1 MRRRT
6 AHRSVVLTA
15 VVALLASACV
25 GTQGTK
31 AGGDPQPVT
40 LRMADP
46 YADLTYEPPVGDF
59 VKRVG
64 NNSDGRIRVDVV
76 HKWGNLKPDA
86 ERQVVEA
93 VASGKADLAWVG
105 TRALDTL
112 GVHSFQALNA
122 PLMIDSY
129 ALQKQVIAS
138 DVPRRMLKG
147 LDKLDVTGLAVLAG
161 GLRKPV
167 TVKHPLLGPD
177 DWRGLRIQ
185 TFPSRVQADA
195 IQALG
200 AEPVQVGPEGR
211 TAGLKSGK
219 IDGVEI
225 NLSTYAHNVMEPL
238 ASHITLNVTLWP
250 ETVVLLVNPA
260 RLAKLGD
267 RGEDWIRA
275 AAEQAAAH
283 SADLVGPDD
292 KWVAQRCGNGAQFA
306 RASATEV
313 RALRDAVEPVY
324 QRLDKDPQTKAL
336 LADIRRLK
344 RSTSAEP
351 VPAVPSSC
359 PEKSATPAPDDQGA
373 TPARDLDGTYRWTL
387 TKDDARKYGTGDEDL
402 SHYPS
407 TMTMTLRGGDW
418 SMKSSSSP
426 ETDSGTYTVKGDR
439 VVFDW
444 PSTSSQLTFTCSA
457 DAHGSLRLSPVEPMD
472 AGDRFVWSTRPW
484 TKVG

>member
-6 AHRSVVLTA
+6 AYGGVVLTA

-31 AGGDPQPVT
+31 AGGGPQPVT
-40 LRMADP
+40 LRMADT
-46 YADLTYEPPVGDF
+46 YSSLVYEPPVGDF
-59 VKRVG
+59 VKRVDK
-64 NNSDGRIRVDVV
+64 NSDGRIRVDVV
-76 HKWGNLKPDA
+76 HKWGNFKSDA

-93 VASGKADLAWVG
+93 VASGKVDLAWVG

-112 GVHSFQALNA
+112 GVRSFQALNA
-122 PLMIDSY
+122 PLLIDSY
-129 ALQKQVIAS
+129 ALQKKVIAS
-138 DVPRRMLKG
+138 DVPRHMLKG

-167 TVKHPLLGPD
+167 AVKRPLLGPD
-177 DWRGLRIQ
+177 DWRGLSVQ

-195 IQALG
+195 IRALG

-250 ETVVLLVNPA
+250 ETVVLLANPA
-260 RLAKLGD
+260 RLAKLG
-267 RGEDWIRA
+267 GSEEGWIR
-275 AAEQAAAH
+275 QAAKQAASH

-292 KWVAQRCGNGAQFA
+292 EWVAQRCRSGAQFA
-306 RASATEV
+306 NASATEV
-313 RALRDAVEPVY
+313 RALRHAVEPVY
-324 QRLDKDPQTKAL
+324 QRLDKDPLTREL

-351 VPAVPSSC
+351 VPAVPSPC
-359 PEKSATPAPDDQGA
+359 PDRSATSAPDDQSA
-373 TPARDLDGTYRWTL
+373 TPARDLSGTYRWTL
-387 TKDDARKYGTGDEDL
+387 TKDDARRYGTGDEDL
-402 SHYPS
+402 STYPG
-407 TMTMTLRGGDW
+407 TMTVTLRDGEW
-418 SMKSSSSP
+418 SMK
-426 ETDSGTYTVKGDR
+426 ETATSDTGSGTYTVKGDR
-439 VVFDW
+439 IIFDW
-444 PSTSSQLTFTCSA
+444 NSSQLTFTYSA
-457 DAHGSLRLSPVEPMD
+457 DAQGNLRLRPVEPMD